1 MKNFCLDS
9 KIRTKPTFALNCL
22 QMRRREWFFHSL
34 LPILKYKEFK
44 DLKVISAGQ
53 AEFLRKKYPEVYVTE
68 ICRQKKSKRK
78 KYFVEETD
86 FALRV
91 LKEYEGV

>member
-1 MKNFCLDS
+1 M
-9 KIRTKPTFALNCL
+9 
-22 QMRRREWFFHSL
+22 
-34 LPILKYKEFK
+34 
-44 DLKVISAGQ
+44 KVISAGQ
-53 AEFLRKKYPEVYVTE
+53 ADFLRKKYPEVYVTE

-78 KYFVEETD
+78 KYFVEETT